1 MGFSPLPLTR
11 PAPATDSRIE
21 WEETNCLL
29 CGGDHWVPLLEA
41 PDVAQAGSG
50 IWFAVVQCQRCGLCF
65 TNPRP
70 TRSTID
76 RFYPTE
82 YAPHQTRPPRAETPW
97 TERLKCAFRWPKKER
112 KLLPLHGKG
121 RLLDFGCGGGSYL
134 QRMHQQGWEVLG
146 LDFSAAA
153 VRRVRQDLGLPA
165 IEGSLPCPDLPTGS
179 FDVITMWQVL
189 EHVHD
194 PMEAL
199 RDAHRLLV
207 PGGRLVVATPNIDSL
222 AFRLF
227 GAWWYSLDLPRH
239 LTHFTPST
247 LYQMLDR
254 AGFRVGPI
262 HMVRHS
268 RWLRESAN
276 LAYRHRIR
284 RAWQRWL
291 RTKPASRMMTW
302 YGYLTQQS
310 DCMIGRAER

>member
-1 MGFSPLPLTR
+1 MGYSPLNLTR
-11 PAPATDSRIE
+11 PRAAPDSRVE
-21 WEETNCLL
+21 WEESNCLL
-29 CGGDHWVPLLEA
+29 CGGDHWCPLIEA
-41 PDVAQAGSG
+41 PDVTQGGSG
-50 IWFAVVQCQRCGLCF
+50 LWFAVVQCQRCGLCF

-70 TRSTID
+70 TRSSID
-76 RFYPTE
+76 RFYPPE
-82 YAPHQTRPPRAETPW
+82 YAPHQTRPPRAGTPW
-97 TERLKCAFRWPKKER
+97 RQRLKQALPWGETESVS
-112 KLLPLHGKG
+112 LPLHGKG

-134 QRMHQQGWEVLG
+134 QRMHQQGWKVVG

-153 VRRVRQDLGLPA
+153 VRRVRQELGLPA
-165 IEGSLPCPDLPTGS
+165 VEGTLPCPELPSGS

-207 PGGRLVVATPNIDSL
+207 PGGRLVVAMPNIDSL
-222 AFRLF
+222 TFRLF

-262 HMVRHS
+262 RMIRHS
-268 RWLRESAN
+268 HWLRESAD
-276 LAYRHRIR
+276 LACRQRR
-284 RAWQRWL
+284 TRAWQRWL
-291 RTKPASRMMTW
+291 RTKPASRFLTW
-302 YGYLTQQS
+302 YSYLTQQS
-310 DCMIGRAER
+310 DCMLGSAER